1 MVLSIFTTNRHKNH
15 ELDECP
21 VIVTSLWDFENIGVN
36 FLSTHIKSLT
46 GLPRRGK
53 MLVECKIRKTKSPV
67 GMKSNIN
74 QSVLKIIT
82 R

>member
-21 VIVTSLWDFENIGVN
+21 VIVTSLWDFETIGVN
-36 FLSTHIKSLT
+36 FLSTDIKSLT

-53 MLVECKIRKTKSPV
+53 MLVESKIRNKS
-67 GMKSNIN
+67 K
-74 QSVLKIIT
+74 
-82 R
+82 